1 MATPNLK
8 DFIVKPGKNVSL
20 EDWKPDDDG
29 GFTKADGE
37 ERFEKNVAR
46 MDELQMKFWA
56 NRSRGML
63 IVLQGIDTAGKDGVI
78 RKVMTGLN
86 PQGVSVHSF
95 KKPSDVE
102 LSHDYLWRVHT
113 RCPAKGEVCIFNRSH
128 YEDVIV
134 GRVHGFLKP
143 KEIERRHRQINDF
156 EQMLVEEGTMVLK
169 FFLTISSDEQLARL
183 HARLEDPT
191 KHWKFS
197 INDVNERAKWPLYV
211 DTFENM
217 LSNTSTEHAP
227 WHVVPS
233 NRKWFRNLLVSE
245 AVCEHF
251 ESLGMQWPEPAED
264 LSKISLK

>member
-1 MATPNLK
+1 MAKLNLK

-20 EDWKPDDDG
+20 KDWKPDDDG

-37 ERFEKNVAR
+37 ARFEKNVAR

-128 YEDVIV
+128 
-134 GRVHGFLKP
+134 
-143 KEIERRHRQINDF
+143 
-156 EQMLVEEGTMVLK
+156 
-169 FFLTISSDEQLARL
+169 
-183 HARLEDPT
+183 
-191 KHWKFS
+191 
-197 INDVNERAKWPLYV
+197 
-211 DTFENM
+211 
-217 LSNTSTEHAP
+217 
-227 WHVVPS
+227 
-233 NRKWFRNLLVSE
+233 
-245 AVCEHF
+245 
-251 ESLGMQWPEPAED
+251 
-264 LSKISLK
+264 